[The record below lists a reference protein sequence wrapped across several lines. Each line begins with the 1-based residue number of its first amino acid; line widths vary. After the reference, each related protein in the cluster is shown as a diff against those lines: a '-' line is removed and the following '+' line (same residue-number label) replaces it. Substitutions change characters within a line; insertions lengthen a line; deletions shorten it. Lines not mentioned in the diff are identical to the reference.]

1 MTNENLE
8 MIKNIA
14 IQWLHQDVKG
24 DTSSG
29 IYAMM
34 GMGAVIHPVFERNPF
49 IQTKDGKMQAY
60 DILNDRKALKKA
72 IAIKKSQIR
81 DCNTV
86 KKLMFVI
93 RKAYRLKFLKTIK
106 EYLDKKEFS
115 ELLGEIWIDVE
126 NPNEDDIGIE
136 TFLEW
141 FSEADKESLMSDEE
155 WNTYNSLPDEVR
167 VYRGVGEQGNPKG
180 LSWTLNEEKAQW
192 FADRFQ
198 MLGGEGYVLTAM
210 ARKSDMLAYFSRR
223 EEDEVIIDGR
233 KLDVERI

>member
-1 MTNENLE
+1 
-8 MIKNIA
+8 
-14 IQWLHQDVKG
+14 
-24 DTSSG
+24 
-29 IYAMM
+29 MM

-86 KKLMFVI
+86 KKLI
-93 RKAYRLKFLKTIK
+93 
-106 EYLDKKEFS
+106 
-115 ELLGEIWIDVE
+115 
-126 NPNEDDIGIE
+126 
-136 TFLEW
+136 FLEW